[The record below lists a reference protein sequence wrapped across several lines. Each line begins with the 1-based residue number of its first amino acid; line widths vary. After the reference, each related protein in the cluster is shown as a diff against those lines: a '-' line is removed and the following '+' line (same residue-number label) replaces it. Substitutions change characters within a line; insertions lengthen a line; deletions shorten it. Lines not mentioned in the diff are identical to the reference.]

1 MKLQHTHRAV
11 LDNKSGNK
19 IVISANQLKGLK
31 LQWGKKINATE
42 SRESKEESIEMV

>member
-31 LQWGKKINATE
+31 LQWEKKKLMPQKVE
-42 SRESKEESIEMV
+42 KE